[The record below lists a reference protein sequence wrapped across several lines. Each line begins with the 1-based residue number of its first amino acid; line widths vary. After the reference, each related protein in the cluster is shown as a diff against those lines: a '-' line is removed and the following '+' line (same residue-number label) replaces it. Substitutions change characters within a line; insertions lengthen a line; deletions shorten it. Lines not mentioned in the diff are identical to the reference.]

1 MQKPIVSG
9 PAKAFGQH
17 MLQDQPQEVFAFDT
31 AAADLAGT
39 AFGVFECDN
48 AILIGHDIVF
58 TDDAPV

>member
-1 MQKPIVSG
+1 LYEN
-9 PAKAFGQH
+9 
-17 MLQDQPQEVFAFDT
+17 LQDQPKEVFAFDG

-58 TDDAPV
+58 AENAPV